1 MNYSTRLI
9 ASVKRF
15 CMKKPLLAFFLI
27 FALIP
32 ISSSYSQ
39 EFTDKEPTLGIVLT
53 SFSPFNYKDDDGKT
67 VILGEV
73 ENTKNFPISGIKIWA
88 GFYDNFSENT
98 LETIIGTTILEVIP
112 PLGKSPYMIIS
123 DTPNSAITSVSV
135 NLLGFNSSPEK
146 KSQLK
151 LQLDTLEIGEKLS
164 LSGTITNNGELNST
178 DTKIQLISYDA
189 FNPPRVLGIATINL
203 ENDIAPGDSENF
215 EFDVKRDSRAADF
228 KIVAE
233 SKDYVT
239 NLLAISDT
247 SLEVL
252 NKLVTINDITVT
264 DSDGNRLSAV
274 SVDSSIKIQS
284 ELDFQNLSLEESEMQ
299 SYVYWIQIKKSQVDE
314 QENTKSFVYFIG
326 KVEGSFT
333 SEGQQIPSVEWIPQE
348 DGLYFVE
355 TFVWDPKN
363 IPLAS
368 KGPISLILVH

>member
-9 ASVKRF
+9 ASAKRF
-15 CMKKPLLAFFLI
+15 CMKKTLLAFFLI
-27 FALIP
+27 FSLFP

-53 SFSPFNYKDDDGKT
+53 SFSPFNYKDDDGRT

-88 GFYDNFSENT
+88 GFYDNFSENP

-112 PLGKSPYMIIS
+112 PFGKSPYMIIS
-123 DTPNSAITSVSV
+123 ENPNSAITSVSV

-146 KSQLK
+146 KPQLK
-151 LQLDTLEIGEKLS
+151 LQLDTLEIGENLL

-178 DTKIQLISYDA
+178 DTKIQLISFDT

-203 ENDIAPGDSENF
+203 ENDIVPGGTETF
-215 EFDVKRDSRAADF
+215 EFDVKRDSRAVDF
-228 KIVAE
+228 KIVGE
-233 SKDYVT
+233 SKDYST
-239 NLLAISDT
+239 SLLDITDT
-247 SLEVL
+247 SLEIL

-264 DSDGNRLSAV
+264 DSDGNRLPFF
-274 SVDSSIKIQS
+274 SVGSTIKIQS
-284 ELDFQNLSLEESEMQ
+284 ELDFQNLSLEESEIQ
-299 SYVYWIQIKKSQVDE
+299 PYVYWIQIKKSVE
-314 QENTKSFVYFIG
+314 IERVTTTFVEFIG
-326 KVEGSFT
+326 SAEGSIE
-333 SEGQQIPSVEWIPQE
+333 SEDIEIPSVGWIPQE
-348 DGLYFVE
+348 DGVYFVE

-368 KGPISLILVH
+368 KGPLSLILIK

>member
-1 MNYSTRLI
+1 
-9 ASVKRF
+9 
-15 CMKKPLLAFFLI
+15 
-27 FALIP
+27 
-32 ISSSYSQ
+32 
-39 EFTDKEPTLGIVLT
+39 
-53 SFSPFNYKDDDGKT
+53 
-67 VILGEV
+67 
-73 ENTKNFPISGIKIWA
+73 
-88 GFYDNFSENT
+88 
-98 LETIIGTTILEVIP
+98 
-112 PLGKSPYMIIS
+112 
-123 DTPNSAITSVSV
+123 
-135 NLLGFNSSPEK
+135 
-146 KSQLK
+146 
-151 LQLDTLEIGEKLS
+151 LEIGEKLL

-203 ENDIAPGDSENF
+203 ESDIVPEGTETF

-264 DSDGNRLSAV
+264 DSDGNRFSAV

-284 ELDFQNLSLEESEMQ
+284 ELDFQNLSLEESEIQ
-299 SYVYWIQIKKSQVDE
+299 SYVYWIQIKKSEVDE
-314 QENTKSFVYFIG
+314 QENTKSFVHFIG

-333 SEGQQIPSVEWIPQE
+333 SAGQQIPSVEWIPQE